1 MSLSQTLRT
10 ILEVF
15 WRDKNSSVATK
26 TAQNVKAIDS
36 SAEKAKRSINDL
48 AGAFTGLFAAR
59 LVKQGFEALLKPTME
74 MEESMTRL
82 AMITNLSKTQLGD
95 FRAQAFK
102 VAGMTPFGP
111 QEVTQAMME
120 LQRATGD
127 AGTAFKALE
136 GTATLS
142 MVSMGK
148 LPLERTAKMMGELAR
163 TFGFKGEELGAKA
176 GMIFAAAKASG
187 VGIENYEKVM
197 GRLGVAA
204 MQAGQSFDDMLVAFT
219 MTKRIIPSAQR
230 ASQQMMMLMAELTK
244 PGSEKAF
251 RDIGVDIKNAE
262 GGVRSLKDIML
273 QLDVQRKK
281 TGDAPILETIGGKGA
296 IGKRSIKPVLAM
308 LRSMEAGIPGLGKGA
323 DAWNNLQKEMANSS
337 EQMTR
342 AKEQFLAMHGA
353 SVRLLKEALIKIAI
367 TLGDQLLPTV
377 GAVASALKR
386 TVEAID
392 EFIKT
397 TPGVTALVK
406 GLMII
411 GAVTA
416 GFWAFRAAMY
426 GATALFKVV
435 QTNLMKATTSSTG
448 FAASIRASTQA
459 TIALSQSMGIAT
471 TRASRMGITMVA
483 TGQQVVSSVRKMASG
498 ARTLAKDLV
507 VLYAIMEGMELI
519 SNPSKYLDSKA
530 TWFYDAAE
538 TWSSMMP
545 GSQPRR
551 DEDKD
556 DAKRLAEIYRK
567 QFGISMAWEN
577 WLDPLGL
584 MGVVHSKLGI
594 QTNMEKAKLILAE
607 QKQVEFESRMK
618 QQYLD
623 REKENI
629 KSMLDAFRFGSNNMN
644 AVADRFDTIMG
655 YKPKIFSEQA
665 MGNANLAMSRAAKKT
680 RDPNDVIMIQVAQ
693 AMLPIIK
700 SNMDLAQRGILGASG
715 LATTKEMMADR
726 FALLTHLSTKGLVT
740 KGTLEGSRKNMG
752 AVGQMGTK
760 GNLEF
765 GRRLHRLGGNALPQ
779 GKGGEYRT
787 GPDLDPTRL
796 EGTPAYREF
805 YQKRYGMDTSGAKEA
820 SKSPEQSVS
829 SSLMSLNATLLDVQM
844 RLDKFWGVPEAAA
857 LASNIQGTRKALEAT
872 TPWISSIAG
881 EIMKSDPIK
890 ALGKLGSALFGD

>member
-26 TAQNVKAIDS
+26 TVQNVKAIDS
-36 SAEKAKRSINDL
+36 SAKKAKRSINDL

-176 GMIFAAAKASG
+176 GMIFAAAKVSG

-204 MQAGQSFDDMLVAFT
+204 MQAGQSFDDMLIAFT

-281 TGDAPILETIGGKGA
+281 IGDVAMLETIGGKGA

-308 LRSMEAGIPGLGKGA
+308 LRSMEDGIPGLGKGA

-337 EQMTR
+337 EQMAR
-342 AKEQFLAMHGA
+342 AKELFLAMHGT
-353 SVRLLKEALIKIAI
+353 SIRLLKEALIKIAI
-367 TLGDQLLPTV
+367 TLGDQLLPAV
-377 GAVASALKR
+377 GALAKSLKWV
-386 TVEAID
+386 VEAID
-392 EFIKT
+392 EW
-397 TPGVTALVK
+397 VK
-406 GLMII
+406 SSPMITGMLKSMMI
-411 GAVTA
+411 VGTVTA
-416 GFWAFRAAMY
+416 GFWAFKAAMY
-426 GATALFKVV
+426 GAVKLFAVV
-435 QTNLMKATTSSTG
+435 QSNLQK
-448 FAASIRASTQA
+448 ASIDTATFAGRIRVAWMETGKLTAELGLLRGGLARVGTAAKVAGSSLKISLANASA
-459 TIALSQSMGIAT
+459 GAIALGKQLA
-471 TRASRMGITMVA
+471 
-483 TGQQVVSSVRKMASG
+483 VVYSL
-498 ARTLAKDLV
+498 T
-507 VLYAIMEGMELI
+507 VL
-519 SNPSKYLDSKA
+519 LDSYTDKEKRVKNLIEWKQLFNGKEVDSGELSKEYTRLIQESGKKVDVSWWLFGKGLDESTLRMAKENVMQQKLQQQRSDLHRTQETAQSRKA
-530 TWFYDAAE
+530 
-538 TWSSMMP
+538 
-545 GSQPRR
+545 
-551 DEDKD
+551 
-556 DAKRLAEIYRK
+556 
-567 QFGISMAWEN
+567 
-577 WLDPLGL
+577 
-584 MGVVHSKLGI
+584 
-594 QTNMEKAKLILAE
+594 
-607 QKQVEFESRMK
+607 
-618 QQYLD
+618 QQ
-623 REKENI
+623 EKEHI
-629 KSMLDAFRFGSNNMN
+629 VSLLDAFRFGSNKMN

-726 FALLTHLSTKGLVT
+726 FALLTHLTTKGLVS

-752 AVGQMGTK
+752 AVGQWGSK

-765 GRRLHRLGGNALPQ
+765 GRRLHRLGGNVLPQ

-787 GPDLDPTRL
+787 GPSLDPTRL

-829 SSLMSLNATLLDVQM
+829 SSLMSLNETLLDVEM

-857 LASNIQGTRKALEAT
+857 LASSIQGTRKALEAT